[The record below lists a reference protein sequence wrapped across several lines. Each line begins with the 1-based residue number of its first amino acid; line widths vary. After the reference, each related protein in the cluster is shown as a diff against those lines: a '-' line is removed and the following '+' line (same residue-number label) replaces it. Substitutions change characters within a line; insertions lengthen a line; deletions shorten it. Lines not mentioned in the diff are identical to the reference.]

1 MEQLCFTDEELA
13 EAKRKNKIKGHLSR
27 NKGLG
32 EMDAE
37 TARISMFTP
46 EYQRLEVL
54 EYTPEAFDLLYQLM
68 GEDVDPRK
76 EFIMNNI
83 DFSEIRE

>member
-1 MEQLCFTDEELA
+1 
-13 EAKRKNKIKGHLSR
+13 
-27 NKGLG
+27 
-32 EMDAE
+32 
-37 TARISMFTP
+37 MFTP

-68 GEDVDPRK
+68 GEDVGPRK